1 MLLLTA
7 LFACG
12 DKNTEPAPPPIGWHA
27 EEGWS
32 AQCYFPPDFEGIQST
47 EGTSARRLA
56 RQAALE
62 AMMSQWKGERED
74 GVSFPNNY
82 YDDVETTLLGR
93 PDAIESVAKKNL
105 DYCKDVMA
113 QGAAADAW
121 QSWLGQLPEQLTA
134 GECLLPLQDTWF
146 DYLDVGA
153 GWQIGVPV
161 CAGDK
166 VRIEGTLQDKY
177 RIAKDGEWITVEGD
191 GLSPAADAPC
201 QLEGCTGGMLV
212 GRFVSEDGAEEIFP
226 IGAETVYTPTA
237 HGRISVTIND
247 STYFDNIFF
256 QSGSIT
262 DHTGITVSPVE

>member
-1 MLLLTA
+1 MLLLTT
-7 LFACG
+7 LLACG
-12 DKNTEPAPPPIGWHA
+12 DKNTEPAPPPVGWHA

-32 AQCYFPPDFEGIQST
+32 AQCYFPPDFESIQST

-56 RQAALE
+56 RQEALE
-62 AMMSQWKGERED
+62 SMMSQWKGERED

-82 YDDVETTLLGR
+82 YEDVETTLLGR
-93 PDAIESVAKKNL
+93 PDAIEPVSKKNL
-105 DYCKDVMA
+105 EFCKDVMA
-113 QGAAADAW
+113 QGAAGDAW

-134 GECLLPLQDTWF
+134 GECLMPLQDTWF

-177 RIAKDGEWITVEGD
+177 RISREGDWMTVEGN
-191 GLSPAADAPC
+191 GMRPAEDAPC
-201 QLEGCTGGMLV
+201 QLESCTGGMLV
-212 GRFVSEDGAEEIFP
+212 GRFVSEDGAEEIFA
-226 IGAETVYTPTA
+226 IGSEMTYTPTA

-247 STYFDNIFF
+247 STYFDNIYF

-262 DHTGITVSPVE
+262 DHTGITVSPGE